1 MLWHAA
7 GARVK
12 GESPPR
18 RPSDTAWESYPDAV
32 PLTRS
37 VRPSLALCGKASVN
51 SVALCRPLSYRH
63 HIAPLERGQWN
74 PRKGYGRLP
83 RARSGWR
90 RDAGSV
96 ECVSSVTSG
105 PVRPSPPL
113 CHHPRH
119 CSVIPGTVEAR
130 DDETPPRPLLC
141 ILRPSVS
148 RALELAFGRRP
159 NKKLPRCYP
168 RSRSWTGI
176 GLATTPAGS
185 KIHQDNHQLRDT
197 MRHAAICSS

>member
-18 RPSDTAWESYPDAV
+18 RPSDTAWESYHGTV
-32 PLTRS
+32 PLTRP
-37 VRPSLALCGKASVN
+37 VRLSLALCGKTGVN
-51 SVALCRPLSYRH
+51 SVTLCRPLSYRLH
-63 HIAPLERGQWN
+63 VAPPERGRWN
-74 PRKGYGRLP
+74 HRKRYRRLP
-83 RARSGWR
+83 RARAGQR
-90 RDAGSV
+90 R
-96 ECVSSVTSG
+96 EIRPTEHVSSVTSG

-119 CSVIPGTVEAR
+119 CGAIPGTVEAR

-141 ILRPSVS
+141 ILWSSVS
-148 RALELAFGRRP
+148 QALESAYGQRP
-159 NKKLPRCYP
+159 NKKPPCCYP
-168 RSRSWTGI
+168 RSRSWTGT

-185 KIHQDNHQLRDT
+185 KIRQDNHQLRDT
-197 MRHAAICSS
+197 IRHAAICSA